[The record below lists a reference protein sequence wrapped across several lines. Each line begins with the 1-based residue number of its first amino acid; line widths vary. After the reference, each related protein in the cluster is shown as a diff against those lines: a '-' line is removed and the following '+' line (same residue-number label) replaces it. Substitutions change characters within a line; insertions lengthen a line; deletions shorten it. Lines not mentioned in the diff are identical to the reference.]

1 MTRTSI
7 AAAAALLALVGA
19 ACADTADTGAGSRS
33 TTPPVDQAT
42 DPAKD
47 PGGTTLVLRVATE
60 GGFTP
65 VDYQLTN
72 MPTFSL
78 YGDGTIV
85 TTGPMIEI
93 YPPPALP
100 SLQSQTVDSAGM
112 DAIVA
117 AAIDA
122 GLDSAGDLTDMGSVA
137 IADAPD
143 TVFTLHAD
151 GVDTTVRVYALMA
164 LQDRPP
170 TMSKEEWEARVALN
184 GLVEDLMD
192 LPSWLP
198 EGSVQGEPAPYTAA
212 GARVYVADYQGE
224 QDLAQSPVAWP
235 LEPSLASFGLD
246 DPASG
251 YRCGTV
257 TGEDWTQTL
266 APLAEGANRLTPWT
280 SDGRRWSLRFRPL
293 LPDERGC

>member
-1 MTRTSI
+1 M
-7 AAAAALLALVGA
+7 
-19 ACADTADTGAGSRS
+19 
-33 TTPPVDQAT
+33 
-42 DPAKD
+42 
-47 PGGTTLVLRVATE
+47 LRVATE

-164 LQDRPP
+164 LQERPP

-192 LPSWLP
+192 LPSWFPTVRCRASPSPTRPPALVSTWP
-198 EGSVQGEPAPYTAA
+198 TTKGNRTWPNHRSHGRWNHPSPRSAPTMRRAGIAAERSRARTGPRRSNPSPKAPTSSPRGPVTDDDGACGSD
-212 GARVYVADYQGE
+212 R
-224 QDLAQSPVAWP
+224 
-235 LEPSLASFGLD
+235 SF
-246 DPASG
+246 PTNEA
-251 YRCGTV
+251 V
-257 TGEDWTQTL
+257 
-266 APLAEGANRLTPWT
+266 
-280 SDGRRWSLRFRPL
+280 DGRPFAA
-293 LPDERGC
+293 